1 MKPADAFLAPSEV
14 LIISPMMST
23 NAVATLLKSP
33 LFHSVTS
40 QQGGSLWSSQTARP
54 TGFSTSRLGSSGTR
68 GVFDASVGVGD
79 TLGRCGMG
87 FWSGGVVGA
96 AAPLV
101 GAAPLVAVL
110 SVALAAGA
118 SGAGATD
125 IGAAASSKVATG
137 GAWSGE
143 WSGDAWTGSSP
154 SDAWLGTGDAAGAT
168 GASGSD
174 ASFAD
179 LCASLQL
186 AVRLA
191 AIYALSKRSLLSL
204 CRSVDCV

>member
-1 MKPADAFLAPSEV
+1 M
-14 LIISPMMST
+14 
-23 NAVATLLKSP
+23 
-33 LFHSVTS
+33 
-40 QQGGSLWSSQTARP
+40 
-54 TGFSTSRLGSSGTR
+54 
-68 GVFDASVGVGD
+68 GVGE
-79 TLGRCGMG
+79 TL
-87 FWSGGVVGA
+87 FGGVGLWGGGASGA

-101 GAAPLVAVL
+101 GAAPLVAVP
-110 SVALAAGA
+110 

-125 IGAAASSKVATG
+125 IAAAASSKVAAG

-179 LCASLQL
+179 LCASSQL
-186 AVRLA
+186 AVH
-191 AIYALSKRSLLSL
+191 SLRPMR
-204 CRSVDCV
+204 CRSVTFLSCAGPQPAFEPILLRTRWLLG

>member
-1 MKPADAFLAPSEV
+1 M
-14 LIISPMMST
+14 
-23 NAVATLLKSP
+23 
-33 LFHSVTS
+33 
-40 QQGGSLWSSQTARP
+40 WSSQTARP
-54 TGFSTSRLGSSGTR
+54 TGLSMSFPPLDSLTSGSCLGSGTS
-68 GVFDASVGVGD
+68 GVFEESVGVGE
-79 TLGRCGMG
+79 TLGRAGAG

-96 AAPLV
+96 AVPLVVAAPLV
-101 GAAPLVAVL
+101 GAIPLVALPLVGGALPLVAVSL
-110 SVALAAGA
+110 VAVPSVALAGGA

-125 IGAAASSKVATG
+125 IAAAASSKEATG

-154 SDAWLGTGDAAGAT
+154 SEAWLGTGDAAGAT

-191 AIYALSKRSLLSL
+191 AIYALSQLSPA
-204 CRSVDCV
+204 